1 MFPSPGIF
9 WKVKIHSMKRILVI
23 LFSLLFVAQTNAQD
37 STAVES
43 TSTSETVALYTMTG
57 IIVPLAI
64 AGLVISTAP
73 PSVGVVSKNG
83 IGYGALNFETGI
95 GFGEKRITGVF
106 TDWRIGT
113 SYSYIFNSNAQDVF
127 RIELKKDFHFDF
139 VDRRKILLSGFHLS
153 AGLMTDFPNDGYTVG
168 TGAWLKS
175 PWLPFFGLFPQ
186 HTYGITY
193 RYNKYFSGTDFHE
206 VSVGVTSAFTF

>member
-1 MFPSPGIF
+1 MNRIVTVIVIF
-9 WKVKIHSMKRILVI
+9 LFLVT
-23 LFSLLFVAQTNAQD
+23 QTKAQD
-37 STAVES
+37 STSVEN
-43 TSTSETVALYTMTG
+43 TSTSETIALWTMTG

-73 PSVGVVSKNG
+73 PSVGFVSKNG
-83 IGYGALNFETGI
+83 VEYGVLNFETGI

-106 TDWRIGT
+106 SGWRIGT
-113 SYSYIFNSNAQDVF
+113 SYSYIFNSNVRDVF
-127 RIELKKDFHFDF
+127 RVELKKDFHFDF